1 VRPLVCLSQPLA
13 QALRERIAGEPIT
26 ASTAQEL
33 LQLPQNAAVTF
44 VDNDVMAELE
54 RVATSRNIPTGDLT
68 LPGPVIAICDG
79 SLETAVSWL
88 PRHAW
93 LSHVVSAAMLN
104 HPMATAHL
112 ANVIASLQTGNVRLL
127 DWVRPTLHGRRVML
141 ARSSERNERLDRLE
155 EFFTAESVGARTV
168 QLLRDAAEEL
178 LSNAFFDAPLA
189 AGAVAEPMARTLEV
203 SLPEDTACDLVYG
216 CTEDFTIVRVRDP
229 FGALSRTR
237 IVDVLNRRE
246 DNVGLWRL
254 MSTVSFVAI
263 SVVNGHH
270 TDVLVGIGKRDGNAG
285 PRPFAFHLF
294 FKEGARRRYWSLSQ
308 ADGRQSLTIS
318 NVSDV

>member
-1 VRPLVCLSQPLA
+1 
-13 QALRERIAGEPIT
+13 
-26 ASTAQEL
+26 
-33 LQLPQNAAVTF
+33 
-44 VDNDVMAELE
+44 MAELE

-93 LSHVVSAAMLN
+93 LSLVVSAAMLN

-155 EFFTAESVGARTV
+155 EFFAAESVGARTV

-294 FKEGARRRYWSLSQ
+294 FRDSEKRRFWRL
-308 ADGRQSLTIS
+308 ADDDSTRRILNQSVTI
-318 NVSDV
+318 VSK